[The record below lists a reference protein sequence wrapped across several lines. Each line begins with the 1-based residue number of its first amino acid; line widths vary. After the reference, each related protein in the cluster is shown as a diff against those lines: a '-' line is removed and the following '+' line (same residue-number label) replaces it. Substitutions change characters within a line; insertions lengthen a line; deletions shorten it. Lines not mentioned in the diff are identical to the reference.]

1 MGTRILGITVS
12 ALILAYGVVGATAQ
26 ERMTPQT
33 GQQQMQSEQ
42 EEDEEGGSTTG
53 QGGGMMERGAMER
66 GMRAHMMRHG
76 MMGGGPPFMMRMM
89 FALMDADGDGTI
101 SLQEFQAAHERIF
114 RAMDTNKDGKLTPEE
129 MRAFIRGSR

>member
-1 MGTRILGITVS
+1 
-12 ALILAYGVVGATAQ
+12 LAYGVVGATAQ

-42 EEDEEGGSTTG
+42 EDEEEGGSTTG
-53 QGGGMMERGAMER
+53 QGGMERGMMERGGMER

-76 MMGGGPPFMMRMM
+76 MMGGPRFFMRMV

-114 RAMDTNKDGKLTPEE
+114 KAMDTNKDGKLTPEE
-129 MRAFIRGSR
+129 MRAFIHGK